1 MAQIT
6 IEMVDEVME
15 RLPYVSYKDAKSAL
29 LEADGDV
36 LDAVI
41 ILEKSKPFNLD
52 GLKDGIKKEN
62 INSIGDK
69 FTEETERLR
78 EQIVELLKNA
88 KSVRLIIEKSDR
100 IILNIPLGVGVLGVA
115 AMPIPTL
122 LGLSAAVIANFT
134 VRIADENSD
143 AEVEFGAMTPEKL
156 EILKE
161 MLTSSLE
168 EMKIIL
174 ANEKNKEDEKNNSSD
189 ITDELINEEE
199 SKNDSEY
206 IILDNKKTE
215 LNEEEK

>member
-15 RLPYVSYKDAKSAL
+15 RLPYVSYRDAKDAL
-29 LEADGDV
+29 LESDGDV
-36 LDAVI
+36 LEAVI
-41 ILEKSKPFNLD
+41 ILEKSKTFNFD
-52 GLKDGIKKEN
+52 GLKGGIKKEN

-88 KSVRLIIEKSDR
+88 TSVRLIVEKSDR
-100 IILNIPLGVGVLGVA
+100 TILNIPLGVGVLGVA

-134 VRIADENSD
+134 VRIADDNSD
-143 AEVEFGAMTPEKL
+143 AEVEFGAMTPEKM
-156 EILKE
+156 EILKD
-161 MLTSSLE
+161 MMTNSLE

-174 ANEKNKEDEKNNSSD
+174 AKDNNDINENDSD
-189 ITDELINEEE
+189 ITDELINEKEV
-199 SKNDSEY
+199 KNDSDY
-206 IILDNKKTE
+206 IILDNNKTE
-215 LNEEEK
+215 SNKEEQ

>member
-15 RLPYVSYKDAKSAL
+15 RLPYVSYRDAKDAL
-29 LEADGDV
+29 LESDGDV
-36 LDAVI
+36 LEAVI
-41 ILEKSKPFNLD
+41 ILEKSKTFNFD

-88 KSVRLIIEKSDR
+88 TSVRLIVEKSDR
-100 IILNIPLGVGVLGVA
+100 TILNIPLGVGVLGVA

-134 VRIADENSD
+134 VRIADDNSD
-143 AEVEFGAMTPEKL
+143 AEVEFGAMTPEKI
-156 EILKE
+156 EILKD
-161 MLTSSLE
+161 MMTNSLE

-174 ANEKNKEDEKNNSSD
+174 AKDNNDINENDSD
-189 ITDELINEEE
+189 ITDELINEKEV
-199 SKNDSEY
+199 KNDSDY
-206 IILDNKKTE
+206 IILDNNKTE
-215 LNEEEK
+215 SNKEEQ

>member
-15 RLPYVSYKDAKSAL
+15 RFPYVSYKDAKDAL
-29 LEADGDV
+29 LESDGDV
-36 LDAVI
+36 LEAVI
-41 ILEKSKPFNLD
+41 ILEKSKTFNFD

-88 KSVRLIIEKSDR
+88 TSVRLIVEKSDR
-100 IILNIPLGVGVLGVA
+100 TILNIPLGVGVLGVA

-134 VRIADENSD
+134 VRIADDNSD
-143 AEVEFGAMTPEKL
+143 AEVEFGAMTPEKI
-156 EILKE
+156 EILKD
-161 MLTSSLE
+161 MMTNSLE

-174 ANEKNKEDEKNNSSD
+174 AKDNNDINENDSD
-189 ITDELINEEE
+189 ITDELINEKEV
-199 SKNDSEY
+199 KNDSDY
-206 IILDNKKTE
+206 IILDNNKTE
-215 LNEEEK
+215 SNKEEQ

>member
-15 RLPYVSYKDAKSAL
+15 RLPYVSYRDAKDAL
-29 LEADGDV
+29 LESDGDV
-36 LDAVI
+36 LEAVI
-41 ILEKSKPFNLD
+41 ILEKSKTFNFD

-88 KSVRLIIEKSDR
+88 TSVRLIVEKSDR
-100 IILNIPLGVGVLGVA
+100 TILNIPLGVGVLGVA

-134 VRIADENSD
+134 VRIADDNSD
-143 AEVEFGAMTPEKL
+143 VEVEFGAMTPEKI
-156 EILKE
+156 EILKD
-161 MLTSSLE
+161 MMTNSLE

-174 ANEKNKEDEKNNSSD
+174 AKDNNDINENDSD
-189 ITDELINEEE
+189 ITDKLINEKEV
-199 SKNDSEY
+199 KNDSDY
-206 IILDNKKTE
+206 IILDNNKTE
-215 LNEEEK
+215 SNKEEQ

>member
-15 RLPYVSYKDAKSAL
+15 RLPYVSYKDAKDAL
-29 LEADGDV
+29 LESDGDV
-36 LDAVI
+36 LEAVI
-41 ILEKSKPFNLD
+41 ILEKSKTFNFD
-52 GLKDGIKKEN
+52 GLKDGIKKKN

-88 KSVRLIIEKSDR
+88 TSVRLIVEKSDR
-100 IILNIPLGVGVLGVA
+100 TILNIPLGVGVLGVA

-134 VRIADENSD
+134 VRIADDNSD
-143 AEVEFGAMTPEKL
+143 AEVEFGAMTPEKI
-156 EILKE
+156 EILKD
-161 MLTSSLE
+161 MMTNSLE

-174 ANEKNKEDEKNNSSD
+174 AKDNNDINENDSD
-189 ITDELINEEE
+189 ITDELINEKEV
-199 SKNDSEY
+199 KNDSDY
-206 IILDNKKTE
+206 IILDNNKTE
-215 LNEEEK
+215 SNKEEQ

>member
-15 RLPYVSYKDAKSAL
+15 RLPYVSYKDAKDAL
-29 LEADGDV
+29 LESDGDV
-36 LDAVI
+36 LEAVI
-41 ILEKSKPFNLD
+41 ILEKSKTFNFD

-88 KSVRLIIEKSDR
+88 TSVRLIVEKSDR
-100 IILNIPLGVGVLGVA
+100 TILNIPLGVGVLGVA

-122 LGLSAAVIANFT
+122 LGLSAAVIANFS
-134 VRIADENSD
+134 VRIADDNSD
-143 AEVEFGAMTPEKL
+143 AEVEFGAMTPEKI
-156 EILKE
+156 EILKD
-161 MLTSSLE
+161 MMTNSLE

-174 ANEKNKEDEKNNSSD
+174 AKDNNDINENDSD
-189 ITDELINEEE
+189 ITDELINEKEV
-199 SKNDSEY
+199 KNDSDY
-206 IILDNKKTE
+206 IILDNNKTE
-215 LNEEEK
+215 SNKEEQ

>member
-15 RLPYVSYKDAKSAL
+15 RLPYVSYKDAKDAL
-29 LEADGDV
+29 LESDGDV
-36 LDAVI
+36 LEAVI
-41 ILEKSKPFNLD
+41 ILEKSKTFNFD

-88 KSVRLIIEKSDR
+88 TSVRLIVEKSDR
-100 IILNIPLGVGVLGVA
+100 TILNIPLGVGVLGVA

-134 VRIADENSD
+134 VRIDDDNSD
-143 AEVEFGAMTPEKL
+143 AEVEFGAMTPEKI
-156 EILKE
+156 EILKD
-161 MLTSSLE
+161 MMTNSLE

-174 ANEKNKEDEKNNSSD
+174 AKDNNDINENDSD
-189 ITDELINEEE
+189 ITDELINEKEV
-199 SKNDSEY
+199 KNDSDY
-206 IILDNKKTE
+206 IILDNNKTE
-215 LNEEEK
+215 SNKEEQ

>member
-15 RLPYVSYKDAKSAL
+15 RLPHVSYKDAKDAL
-29 LEADGDV
+29 LESDGDV
-36 LDAVI
+36 LEAVI
-41 ILEKSKPFNLD
+41 ILEKSKTFNFD

-88 KSVRLIIEKSDR
+88 TSVRLIVEKSDR
-100 IILNIPLGVGVLGVA
+100 TILNIPLGVGVLGVA

-134 VRIADENSD
+134 VRIADDNSD
-143 AEVEFGAMTPEKL
+143 AEVEFGAMTPEKI
-156 EILKE
+156 EILKD
-161 MLTSSLE
+161 MMTNSLE

-174 ANEKNKEDEKNNSSD
+174 AKDNNDINENDSD
-189 ITDELINEEE
+189 ITDELINEKEV
-199 SKNDSEY
+199 KNDSDY
-206 IILDNKKTE
+206 IILDNNKTE
-215 LNEEEK
+215 SNKEEQ

>member
-15 RLPYVSYKDAKSAL
+15 RLPYVSYKDAKDAL
-29 LEADGDV
+29 LESDGDV
-36 LDAVI
+36 LEAVI
-41 ILEKSKPFNLD
+41 ILEKSKTFNFD

-88 KSVRLIIEKSDR
+88 TSVRLIVEKSDR
-100 IILNIPLGVGVLGVA
+100 TILNIPLGVGVLGVA

-134 VRIADENSD
+134 VRIADDNSD
-143 AEVEFGAMTPEKL
+143 AEVEFGAMTPEKI
-156 EILKE
+156 EILKD
-161 MLTSSLE
+161 MMTNSLE

-174 ANEKNKEDEKNNSSD
+174 AKDNNDINENDSD
-189 ITDELINEEE
+189 ITDELINEKEV
-199 SKNDSEY
+199 KNDSDY
-206 IILDNKKTE
+206 IILDNNKTE
-215 LNEEEK
+215 SNKEEQ

>member
-15 RLPYVSYKDAKSAL
+15 RLPYVSYRDAKDAL
-29 LEADGDV
+29 LESDGDV
-36 LDAVI
+36 LEAVI
-41 ILEKSKPFNLD
+41 ILEKSKTFNFD

-78 EQIVELLKNA
+78 EQIVELSKNA
-88 KSVRLIIEKSDR
+88 TSVRLIVEKSDR
-100 IILNIPLGVGVLGVA
+100 TILNIPLGVGVLGVA

-134 VRIADENSD
+134 VRIADDNSD
-143 AEVEFGAMTPEKL
+143 AEVEFGAMTPEKI
-156 EILKE
+156 EILKD
-161 MLTSSLE
+161 MMTNSLE

-174 ANEKNKEDEKNNSSD
+174 AKDNNDINENDSD
-189 ITDELINEEE
+189 ITDELINEKEV
-199 SKNDSEY
+199 KNDSDY
-206 IILDNKKTE
+206 IILDNNKTE
-215 LNEEEK
+215 SNKEEQ

>member
-15 RLPYVSYKDAKSAL
+15 RLPYVSYKDAKDAL
-29 LEADGDV
+29 LESDGDV
-36 LDAVI
+36 LEAVI
-41 ILEKSKPFNLD
+41 ILEKSKTFNFD

-88 KSVRLIIEKSDR
+88 TSVRLIVEKSDR
-100 IILNIPLGVGVLGVA
+100 TILNIPLGVGVLGVA

-134 VRIADENSD
+134 VRIADDNSD
-143 AEVEFGAMTPEKL
+143 AEVEFGAMTPEKI
-156 EILKE
+156 EILKD
-161 MLTSSLE
+161 MMTNSLE

-174 ANEKNKEDEKNNSSD
+174 AKDNNDINENDSD
-189 ITDELINEEE
+189 ITDELINEKEV
-199 SKNDSEY
+199 KNDSDY
-206 IILDNKKTE
+206 IILDNNKTE
-215 LNEEEK
+215 SNKE

>member
-15 RLPYVSYKDAKSAL
+15 RLPYVSYRDAKDAL
-29 LEADGDV
+29 LESDGDV
-36 LDAVI
+36 LEAVI
-41 ILEKSKPFNLD
+41 ILEKSKTFNFD

-88 KSVRLIIEKSDR
+88 TSVRLIVEKSDR
-100 IILNIPLGVGVLGVA
+100 TILNIPLGVGVLGVA

-134 VRIADENSD
+134 VRIADDNSD
-143 AEVEFGAMTPEKL
+143 AEVEFGAMTPEKM
-156 EILKE
+156 EILKD
-161 MLTSSLE
+161 MMTNSLE

-174 ANEKNKEDEKNNSSD
+174 AKDNNDINENDSD
-189 ITDELINEEE
+189 ITDELINEKEV
-199 SKNDSEY
+199 KNDSDY
-206 IILDNKKTE
+206 IILDNNKTE
-215 LNEEEK
+215 SNKEEQ